1 MITLIAEVS
10 GFADLFVLGFGSL
23 VGALISP
30 KMLQTQLINQMSFSV
45 VKKKK
50 KKLTLSRVQGRLGG
64 KEVLQIVKVL
74 TSRVR
79 FRVNETLMLLSQF
92 VPAWLREEK

>member
-23 VGALISP
+23 VGTLISP

-45 VKKKK
+45 VRKKK

>member
-1 MITLIAEVS
+1 VITLIAEVS

-23 VGALISP
+23 VGTLISP

-45 VKKKK
+45 VRKKK